1 MLVNGLSL
9 QMSVSH
15 SVPKYMLI
23 MYYEILIIRQEK
35 ERANTLSLFSI
46 FFLNNDDRYWNLISN
61 TFLLGIRLRYFYY
74 RG

>member
-35 ERANTLSLFSI
+35 ERANTLSLFFYI
-46 FFLNNDDRYWNLISN
+46 FLNNDDRYWNLISN
-61 TFLLGIRLRYFYY
+61 TFY
-74 RG
+74 

>member
-35 ERANTLSLFSI
+35 REQIRSLFFYI
-46 FFLNNDDRYWNLISN
+46 FLNNDDRYWNLISN
-61 TFLLGIRLRYFYY
+61 TFY
-74 RG
+74 

>member
-35 ERANTLSLFSI
+35 ERANTLSFFYI
-46 FFLNNDDRYWNLISN
+46 FLNNDDRYWNLISN
-61 TFLLGIRLRYFYY
+61 TFY
-74 RG
+74 

>member
-35 ERANTLSLFSI
+35 ERANTLSFSI
-46 FFLNNDDRYWNLISN
+46 FFSI
-61 TFLLGIRLRYFYY
+61 TTIVIGI
-74 RG
+74 